1 MSPPLIGLS
10 GIFVLF
16 VLLILRVPVWIAL
29 LLVGFVGNAVLLG
42 WQGAFALA
50 GTAPFDVASN
60 YSLSVLPLFIVMGE
74 VASESRLSGELF
86 KAARVLVSGF
96 RGGCNACSFGAVRRG
111 LGLFARQCGDDDP
124 HGAAGA
130 AQGRL

>member
-10 GIFVLF
+10 GILVLF

-50 GTAPFDVASN
+50 GTAP
-60 YSLSVLPLFIVMGE
+60 LRR
-74 VASESRLSGELF
+74 RLQLLAVGP
-86 KAARVLVSGF
+86 AAIHRDG
-96 RGGCNACSFGAVRRG
+96 
-111 LGLFARQCGDDDP
+111 
-124 HGAAGA
+124 
-130 AQGRL
+130 

>member
-10 GIFVLF
+10 GILVLF

-50 GTAPFDVASN
+50 GTALCAVASH

-96 RGGCNACSFGAVRRG
+96 RGGLGGSPAAV
-111 LGLFARQCGDDDP
+111 
-124 HGAAGA
+124 
-130 AQGRL
+130 